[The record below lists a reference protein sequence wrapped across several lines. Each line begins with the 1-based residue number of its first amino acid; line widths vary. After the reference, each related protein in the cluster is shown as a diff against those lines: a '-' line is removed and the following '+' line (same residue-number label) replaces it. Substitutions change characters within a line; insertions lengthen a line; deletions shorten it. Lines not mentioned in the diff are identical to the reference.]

1 MDDGNLDKTNNLK
14 EPLQEMEGL
23 MTRAKTKR
31 FKEVLQDL
39 VMEVQAKEDPTKFEY
54 NTKFVTCLQL
64 EDNIS
69 PI

>member
-39 VMEVQAKEDPTKFEY
+39 VMEVQAKG
-54 NTKFVTCLQL
+54 VHV
-64 EDNIS
+64 
-69 PI
+69 